1 MYAKQFLSRNVYSDL
16 LANLISGLNPASPP
30 TLKFNAQRSNV
41 PANVPTFRPNVPT
54 FRDQRSNVPAQR
66 SNVPAQR
73 SNVPGISAQRPN
85 VPGTTLKFN
94 PSTLKFNASTLKFNP
109 STLKFN
115 RKFDFGIKSE
125 QKPKPL
131 TLGPKK
137 NAWNQNCEKL

>member
-1 MYAKQFLSRNVYSDL
+1 MYAKQFLYRNVYSDL

-85 VPGTTLKFN
+85 VPGTTSREFRPTSQRPGN
-94 PSTLKFNASTLKFNP
+94 NVEIQPVNVEIQRVNVEIQPVNVEIQPEIWF
-109 STLKFN
+109 
-115 RKFDFGIKSE
+115 RD
-125 QKPKPL
+125 
-131 TLGPKK
+131 
-137 NAWNQNCEKL
+137 